1 MKVLKNGG
9 LAFSVADYVMD
20 IAEYE
25 EITLLELADRMGVS
39 REYLSDYVSEEKE
52 LTRDFVKKFSKY
64 SGVSEKFWGRIEE
77 KYNDKIKRELD
88 SK

>member
-9 LAFSVADYVMD
+9 LAFSVTDYVMD
-20 IAEYE
+20 VAEYE

-64 SGVSEKFWGRIEE
+64 SGVSEKLWWRIEE

>member
-64 SGVSEKFWGRIEE
+64 SGVSEKLWWRIEE

>member
-1 MKVLKNGG
+1 
-9 LAFSVADYVMD
+9 
-20 IAEYE
+20 
-25 EITLLELADRMGVS
+25 MGVS

-64 SGVSEKFWGRIEE
+64 SGVSEKLWWRIEE